1 MPSTLIE
8 VRHKYTPQQ
17 QVALIDAVHG
27 ALVAAFKIP
36 EEDRFIRVLAYEPH
50 AMVNGLAEGVAD
62 SYTRVTID
70 CFSGRSIDAKRSLY
84 REIVERLEVLG
95 IPKKTFQFSFVRAR
109 RRTGA
114 QADVLPATTTS
125 VSTSTSDRPRR
136 AVYAE
141 RAQASFG

>member
-70 CFSGRSIDAKRSLY
+70 CFLGRSIDAKRSLY

-95 IPKKTFQFSFVRAR
+95 IPKKNISILLRESAPENWGAGGRA
-109 RRTGA
+109 A
-114 QADVLPATTTS
+114 
-125 VSTSTSDRPRR
+125 SDYDLGFNIN
-136 AVYAE
+136 V
-141 RAQASFG
+141 

>member
-8 VRHKYTPQQ
+8 VRQKYTPQQ

-70 CFSGRSIDAKRSLY
+70 YFSGRSIDAKRSLY

-95 IPKKTFQFSFVRAR
+95 IPKKNISILLRESAPENWGAGGRA
-109 RRTGA
+109 A
-114 QADVLPATTTS
+114 
-125 VSTSTSDRPRR
+125 SDYDLGFNIN
-136 AVYAE
+136 V
-141 RAQASFG
+141 